1 MYWSC
6 VRQRHVKCDYW
17 ILSVKQEREE
27 FIMRRLNE
35 KANQMLIAGYV
46 KGIHAKEK
54 VFEILKQE
62 QGEGFVDTARA
73 SVRA

>member
-1 MYWSC
+1 
-6 VRQRHVKCDYW
+6 
-17 ILSVKQEREE
+17 
-27 FIMRRLNE
+27 MRRLNE

-46 KGIHAKEK
+46 NGIHAKEK

>member
-1 MYWSC
+1 
-6 VRQRHVKCDYW
+6 
-17 ILSVKQEREE
+17 
-27 FIMRRLNE
+27 MRRLNQ

-73 SVRA
+73 SVTTAQSCYERGRLENLLWQSRD